1 MLRVAVRALQAVAFS
16 SVALACGGPSL
27 PDPAV
32 AARAYADAAARGDA
46 DRIGGLLTS
55 DARRDFGAER
65 IRELV
70 RDERGELARQAEAL
84 RSRDARIEA
93 TATMLL
99 SDGTRVEL
107 TLEPDG
113 FRVAAADTLPAAART
128 PVEALD
134 GLRRALARRS
144 YGALLRVLSAE
155 SKNAMETDL
164 RSLAAAL
171 ENPATLDVR
180 VQGDH
185 ADVDVG
191 GGHQVTLRR
200 EAGTWRVEDIQ

>member
-1 MLRVAVRALQAVAFS
+1 MLRVLVRALTVVAFS
-16 SVALACGGPSL
+16 SSMLACGRPAL
-27 PDPAV
+27 PDPRA
-32 AARAYADAAARGDA
+32 AARSYADAAARGDA
-46 DRIGGLLTS
+46 AAVYALLTS
-55 DARRDFGAER
+55 DAQRNYGPER
-65 IRELV
+65 VRELAQ
-70 RDERGELARQAEAL
+70 DEHAELARQAEAL
-84 RSRDARIEA
+84 RAPGTRVDA
-93 TATMLL
+93 TATLLL
-99 SDGTRVEL
+99 SDGTTVEL

-144 YGALLRVLSAE
+144 YRSLLRVLSSE
-155 SKNAMETDL
+155 SRGALETDA

-185 ADVDVG
+185 AEVDLG
-191 GGHQVTLRR
+191 GGHRVALRR
-200 EAGTWRVEDIQ
+200 EGATWRVEDIQ

>member
-1 MLRVAVRALQAVAFS
+1 MLRVAVRAVCVVAFS
-16 SVALACGGPSL
+16 TLPLACGRPAL
-27 PDPAV
+27 PDPQV

-46 DRIGGLLTS
+46 DRIYSLLDS
-55 DARRDFGAER
+55 DAQRSYGRER
-65 IRELV
+65 VGELV
-70 RDERGELARQAEAL
+70 RDERSELARQGASL
-84 RSRDARIEA
+84 RARDVRADA
-93 TATMLL
+93 TATLL
-99 SDGTRVEL
+99 LADGSQIEL

-113 FRVAAADTLPAAART
+113 FRVAAADTLPAAAQT

-144 YGALLRVLSAE
+144 YTALLRVLSTE
-155 SKNAMETDL
+155 TRGSVETDL
-164 RSLAAAL
+164 RALAAAL

>member
-1 MLRVAVRALQAVAFS
+1 MLRVAVRAVRVVAFS
-16 SVALACGGPSL
+16 SLMLACGRPAL
-27 PDPAV
+27 PDPQA

-46 DRIGGLLTS
+46 ERIHALLTT
-55 DARRDFGAER
+55 DAQRTYGRAGVRA
-65 IRELV
+65 LV
-70 RDERGELARQAEAL
+70 QDEREELKQQADAL
-84 RSRDARIEA
+84 RGRDVRLES

-99 SDGTRVEL
+99 ADGTEVEL

-144 YGALLRVLSAE
+144 YSALLRVLSSEARG
-155 SKNAMETDL
+155 AVETDL
-164 RSLAAAL
+164 RAVAAGL

-180 VQGDH
+180 VQGDR

>member
-1 MLRVAVRALQAVAFS
+1 MLRIAVRVMKVVAFS
-16 SVALACGGPSL
+16 SWALACGRPAL
-27 PDPAV
+27 PDPRIT
-32 AARAYADAAARGDA
+32 ARAYADAASHGDA
-46 DRIGGLLTS
+46 DSIHALLTS
-55 DARRDFGAER
+55 DAQRDYGRER
-65 IRELV
+65 VRELV
-70 RDERGELARQAEAL
+70 RDERAELARQADAIGT
-84 RSRDARIEA
+84 RDARVDA
-93 TATMLL
+93 TATLL
-99 SDGTRVEL
+99 LDDGTQVEL
-107 TLEPDG
+107 TLEPEG

-144 YGALLRVLSAE
+144 YTALLRVLGPE
-155 SKNAMETDL
+155 SRAAVETDL
-164 RSLAAAL
+164 RALAAAL